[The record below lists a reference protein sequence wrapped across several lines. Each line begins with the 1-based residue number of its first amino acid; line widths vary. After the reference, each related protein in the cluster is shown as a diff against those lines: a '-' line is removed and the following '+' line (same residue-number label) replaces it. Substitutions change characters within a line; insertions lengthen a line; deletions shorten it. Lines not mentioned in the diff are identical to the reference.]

1 MKSLSTV
8 LIFRLTDIVGAVYL
22 DFSWKNKIRMLCSQC
37 TMQNYNQR
45 EEMISTE
52 KEDKAQYDHLFN
64 FRVVF
69 YTQL

>member
-1 MKSLSTV
+1 
-8 LIFRLTDIVGAVYL
+8 
-22 DFSWKNKIRMLCSQC
+22 MLCSQC